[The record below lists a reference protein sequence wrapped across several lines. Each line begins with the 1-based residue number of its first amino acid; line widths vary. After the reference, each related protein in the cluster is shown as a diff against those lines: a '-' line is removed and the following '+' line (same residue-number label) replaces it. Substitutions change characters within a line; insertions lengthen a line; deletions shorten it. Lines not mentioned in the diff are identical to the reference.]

1 MILKNTPLP
10 FYAKL
15 AFVLIGLMSLGFL
28 IILGKELLD
37 PLMFG
42 FLFAILLLPLAN
54 FFERKLR
61 LPRSMAAFAAI
72 LLMVLFVSGIIYL
85 VGSQISNLAND
96 WPMLK
101 EQIAKSSV
109 EIQLWI
115 QRTFHINTEK
125 QMLYVND
132 TTDKLVASGT
142 TVLGTTFGAV
152 SSLLLFYIFI
162 ILFTFLILL
171 YRKLLFRFVLYV
183 FDEESTPVVMKIAE
197 NVQRILRQYIVGL
210 LLEMVIVA
218 ILTCIAFW
226 IIGVKYAIL
235 LGIITALF
243 NIIPYVGI
251 FSALLLSTLITFA
264 TGFITKA
271 IVVAIVVVAIHAID
285 ANVVLPMVVGS
296 KVRLNALVTFIGIV
310 LGEMLWGLSGM
321 FLSIP
326 VIAIFKIIFDHV
338 DPLRP
343 WGYLLGGDYE
353 YERQAQEE
361 MKTE

>member
-1 MILKNTPLP
+1 MFNKSISLP
-10 FYAKL
+10 FYVKFAL
-15 AFVLIGLMSLGFL
+15 VLIGLMALGFL

-37 PLMFG
+37 PLLFG
-42 FLFAILLLPLAN
+42 FLFAILLLPLSN
-54 FFERKLR
+54 FFEQKCKM
-61 LPRSMAAFAAI
+61 PRSMAAFAAI
-72 LLMVLFVSGIIYL
+72 LLMVLFITGVMYL
-85 VGSQISNLAND
+85 VGTQITNLAHD
-96 WPMLK
+96 WPLLK
-101 EQIAKSSV
+101 EQISKSAV
-109 EIQLWI
+109 DVQLWI
-115 QRTFHINTEK
+115 QRTFHINAEK
-125 QMLYVND
+125 QMVYVND
-132 TTDKLVASGT
+132 TADKIVASGT
-142 TVLGTTFGAV
+142 SVLGTTFGAV

-171 YRKLLFRFVLYV
+171 YRRLLFRFILFV
-183 FDEESTPVVMKIAE
+183 FDEEATPVVHTIVE

-218 ILTCIAFW
+218 ILTCVAFW

-264 TGFITKA
+264 TGAITKA
-271 IVVAIVVVAIHAID
+271 IIVAIVVVAIHAID

-296 KVRLNALVTFIGIV
+296 KVRLNALITFIGIV

-338 DPLRP
+338 GPLRP

-353 YERQAQEE
+353 YERKAKEE

>member
-1 MILKNTPLP
+1 MIIKNTSLP

-15 AFVLIGLMSLGFL
+15 AFVLIGIMSLGFL

-54 FFERKLR
+54 FFERKCR

-72 LLMVLFVSGIIYL
+72 LVMVLGISGVVYL
-85 VGSQISNLAND
+85 VGTQISNLAND

-109 EIQLWI
+109 DIQLWI
-115 QRTFHINTEK
+115 QHTFHINAEK
-125 QMLYVND
+125 QMIYVND

-171 YRKLLFRFVLYV
+171 YRRLLFRFVLYV
-183 FDEESTPVVMKIAE
+183 FDEESTPVVIKIVE

-218 ILTCIAFW
+218 ILTCVAFW

-271 IVVAIVVVAIHAID
+271 VVVAIVVVAIHAID

-296 KVRLNALVTFIGIV
+296 KVRLNALITFIGIV

-338 DPLRP
+338 EPLRP

-353 YERQAQEE
+353 YERKAKEE

>member
-218 ILTCIAFW
+218 VLTCVAFW